1 MKIFILDD
9 DEISNE
15 LSKIILN
22 LSGMLDIDIRT
33 TVFEAISYLSERA
46 RENAFPDILFVD
58 LDLPGMDGFAFIEY
72 YEKHYKKKF
81 PDARIVMLTN
91 SVIEEDRIRA
101 LKYESVSDFWT
112 KPLTV
117 NNLNDII
124 RSRDVKT

>member
-15 LSKIILN
+15 LSRIILN
-22 LSGMLDIDIRT
+22 LWGIRNIDIRT
-33 TVFEAISYLSERA
+33 SVFDSISYLSERA
-46 RENAFPDILFVD
+46 RENSFPDLLFVD

-72 YEKHYKKKF
+72 YEKHYKKKY
-81 PDARIVMLTN
+81 PDAGIVMLTN
-91 SVIEEDRIRA
+91 SVIEEDRDRA
-101 LKYESVSDFWT
+101 LKYESVIDFWT

-124 RSRDVKT
+124 RSKGIKM